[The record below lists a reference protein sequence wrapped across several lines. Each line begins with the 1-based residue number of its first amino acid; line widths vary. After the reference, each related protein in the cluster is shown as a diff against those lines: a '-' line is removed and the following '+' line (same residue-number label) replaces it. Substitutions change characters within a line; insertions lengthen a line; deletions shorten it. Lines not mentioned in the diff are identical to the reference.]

1 MRLFIY
7 IPIWMDQIWT
17 FNLLYIYADWSFLW
31 HLTTCFPF
39 MVYLI
44 LYTYDMTPLRDSPMT
59 LQHPSRQGSPAPSPA
74 RSHHRCPARS
84 PHRCPARSHLLC
96 PARNQP
102 RSPPDSLQDSPLESH
117 PHSPLDSHPGGLRSS
132 LRHSLALVP
141 VPSPARSRA
150 RSRAQVPVSS
160 PLLCPLYPSLTS
172 TSQSSSVRA
181 LPSCQPYREL

>member
-1 MRLFIY
+1 VSYVIVIELYKMRLFIY

-74 RSHHRCPARS
+74 RSHHRSPARS
-84 PHRCPARSHLLC
+84 PRRCPPTSPPPSPLPSPLPPSSAQTVGS
-96 PARNQP
+96 PAPLTATNTNQP
-102 RSPPDSLQDSPLESH
+102 HKRGPIARQLAAGWVPPCSAPETKQ
-117 PHSPLDSHPGGLRSS
+117 R
-132 LRHSLALVP
+132 
-141 VPSPARSRA
+141 
-150 RSRAQVPVSS
+150 
-160 PLLCPLYPSLTS
+160 
-172 TSQSSSVRA
+172 
-181 LPSCQPYREL
+181 